1 MKTTEDAEDTVGKK
15 KKPDCRVRT
24 HLASELTRDGSSI
37 AFSVSLVS
45 SMVFISV
52 LPKKKGAIA
61 RALGLMLGTLS
72 YLPPNP
78 ADCIDCREMSAVDA
92 IPCIRSLK
100 SSALE
105 AFSSAV
111 S

>member
-1 MKTTEDAEDTVGKK
+1 MFRVGKNQ
-15 KKPDCRVRT
+15 RMASGVRKT
-24 HLASELTRDGSSI
+24 PK
-37 AFSVSLVS
+37 SVSGS
-45 SMVFISV
+45 
-52 LPKKKGAIA
+52 PEA
-61 RALGLMLGTLS
+61 RKPGSQKPEAGSRSQKPEAEL

-78 ADCIDCREMSAVDA
+78 ADCIDCREISAVEA
-92 IPCIRSLK
+92 MPCMRSLK

>member
-1 MKTTEDAEDTVGKK
+1 MEVQ
-15 KKPDCRVRT
+15 RT
-24 HLASELTRDGSSI
+24 YQA
-37 AFSVSLVS
+37 AFPVSSVSPVVYCCAS
-45 SMVFISV
+45 
-52 LPKKKGAIA
+52 KKKGAIHSRPKKPDA
-61 RALGLMLGTLS
+61 RRPL

-78 ADCIDCREMSAVDA
+78 ADCIDCREISAVEA
-92 IPCIRSLK
+92 MPCIRSLK

>member
-1 MKTTEDAEDTVGKK
+1 MKTAEDAESAKANEAL
-15 KKPDCRVRT
+15 DCVTKQCPLR
-24 HLASELTRDGSSI
+24 S
-37 AFSVSLVS
+37 SVSSV
-45 SMVFISV
+45 VFISI
-52 LPKKKGAIA
+52 PTKKGAI
-61 RALGLMLGTLS
+61 RSRPRLCNLGRLKP

-78 ADCIDCREMSAVDA
+78 ADCMDCREISEVEAM
-92 IPCIRSLK
+92 PCMRSLK

>member
-1 MKTTEDAEDTVGKK
+1 MFRAGKNRKSGVRPPASGKPGSRRPASGSRMPEAE
-15 KKPDCRVRT
+15 
-24 HLASELTRDGSSI
+24 L
-37 AFSVSLVS
+37 
-45 SMVFISV
+45 
-52 LPKKKGAIA
+52 
-61 RALGLMLGTLS
+61 

-78 ADCIDCREMSAVDA
+78 ADCIDCREISAVEA
-92 IPCIRSLK
+92 IPCMRNLK